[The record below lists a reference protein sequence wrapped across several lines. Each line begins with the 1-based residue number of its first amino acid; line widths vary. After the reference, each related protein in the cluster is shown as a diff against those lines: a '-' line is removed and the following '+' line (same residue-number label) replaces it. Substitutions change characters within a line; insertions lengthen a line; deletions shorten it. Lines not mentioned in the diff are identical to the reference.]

1 MGVKNNNITIRPPSV
16 NCGVVC
22 EKILRALP
30 DWFGIE
36 ASLIQYVKDA
46 NTMPTIIVKDDDVV
60 VGFLTIKKHFSETA
74 EIHCMGILP
83 QYHRKGIG
91 KLLIKEL
98 ENNLKN
104 NGHDLSNLSRNIL
117 LETSSLDVSNYLETK
132 HPSSLI
138 SSFYNY
144 YYFNNKHF
152 KDLREDIDQYFDQS
166 SLHETQATGDILIR

>member
-1 MGVKNNNITIRPPSV
+1 MGVNNNNITIFPPSV
-16 NCGVVC
+16 NCGVFC

-36 ASLIQYVKDA
+36 ASLIQYVNDA
-46 NTMPTIIVKDDDVV
+46 NTMPTIIVKDDDDV

-104 NGHDLSNLSRNIL
+104 DGFKMLQVKTISEESACKFYARTREFYKSVGFIPLEVFPKLWDESNPCLQL
-117 LETSSLDVSNYLETK
+117 VKQL
-132 HPSSLI
+132 
-138 SSFYNY
+138 
-144 YYFNNKHF
+144 
-152 KDLREDIDQYFDQS
+152 
-166 SLHETQATGDILIR
+166 